1 VTRSIRIYSYSLG
14 VSFLLLMG
22 FALRHGV
29 PGLPLSKFAPL
40 LAMAI
45 LGEEIVVLQRQRSG
59 TPAFSFSAPAHIA
72 AAILLGPLPAAWV
85 AAGGVIVADG
95 VRPASRK
102 FLVLNASMFGL
113 ATWAAGSVY
122 HSATASHGD
131 LGRASF
137 PAVLALLAL
146 IATRYAVTSTILGAG
161 YVLVTGRSP
170 AFVLAETFVGE
181 LESTIG
187 EGALGV
193 LIAIAFLP
201 GHWIVLLFVLPLVVA
216 LYRAKA
222 IFEQLKKETQEAL
235 DAVATVI
242 DERHP
247 TTAEHTERVAAL
259 VGRFVEA
266 LRLPD
271 AAADRLVL
279 AARFHDIGKIAVD
292 GATLSKVGRLTDEEL
307 AAIRRHPRLSA
318 RLLSPFHFAREI
330 SRYVEY
336 HHERFDGRGYY
347 SIRNEDI
354 PIESHV
360 LIAADSFDAMTSPR
374 AYRPALTI
382 QEAVAELRDK
392 SGSQF
397 HPLVARAFAAII
409 LDQPFESELDSDEV
423 QSLRDQFS
431 RPRLLLPSRL
441 RSPDCGLASTA
452 LGSLALA
459 LAWIPAMPVAVPA
472 SLVGGCAISAALW
485 LAKSVSVGRRRRI
498 AHNAL
503 EAGANAD
510 VTLASSGVANWYAW
524 LGPDQANLG
533 YTMIS
538 SGGDLASDE
547 LAEAYDWANRHNE
560 SLGADLS
567 SGRRLVLSAADGPSP
582 RLAILLD
589 RDPPRS
595 LEELCGRI
603 CASAPSSNSAPALRL
618 VAASRV
624 GGPERI
630 VALSVELRAF
640 EAVRTAAGHLVANRM
655 VAEAESR
662 LRSLLRQSDHIE
674 RIGDDRFRIVVELRN
689 ALDVDAIKARVAA
702 ELSSIELPRR
712 TGPLTPWIEL
722 VEVEAAA
729 EGSS

>member
-1 VTRSIRIYSYSLG
+1 LTRSIRIYSYSIG
-14 VSFLLLMG
+14 VCFALLMG
-22 FALRHGV
+22 FSLRHGASD
-29 PGLPLSKFAPL
+29 LPLSKFAPL

-59 TPAFSFSAPAHIA
+59 TPALSFSAPAHIA
-72 AAILLGPLPAAWV
+72 AAILLGPVPAAWV
-85 AAGGVIVADG
+85 AAGGVIAADG
-95 VRPASRK
+95 LRPASRK

-113 ATWAAGSVY
+113 ATLAASSVY
-122 HSATASHGD
+122 HTAAGSHGD
-131 LGRASF
+131 LGRLSL
-137 PAVLALLAL
+137 PVLLAALAL
-146 IATRYAVTSTILGAG
+146 IATRYAVTSTILGVG
-161 YVLVTGRSP
+161 YVLVTERSP
-170 AFVLAETFVGE
+170 AFVLGETFVGE

-201 GHWIVLLFVLPLVVA
+201 GHWIVLMFVLPLVVA

-222 IFEQLKKETQEAL
+222 IFEQLKQETQEAL

-247 TTAEHTERVAAL
+247 TTAEHTERVASL
-259 VGRFVEA
+259 VRRFVEA

-292 GATLSKVGRLTDEEL
+292 GATLSKVGRLTEEEL

-374 AYRPALTI
+374 PYRPALTI
-382 QEAVAELRDK
+382 QEAVEELRDK

-397 HPLVARAFAAII
+397 HPLVARAFAAIT
-409 LDQPFESELDSDEV
+409 LEEPLESELDSDEL
-423 QSLRDQFS
+423 QSLRGQLS
-431 RPRLLLPSRL
+431 PPGLPLPSRL
-441 RSPDCGLASTA
+441 RSPDFRLATTA

-459 LAWIPAMPVAVPA
+459 LAWIPAMPMAIPAAVA
-472 SLVGGCAISAALW
+472 SGCVVSAALW
-485 LAKSVSVGRRRRI
+485 LAKSVSVGRRRRL

-503 EAGANAD
+503 EAGADAD
-510 VTLASSGVANWYAW
+510 VTLATSGIAHWYAW
-524 LGPDQANLG
+524 LGPDPENLG
-533 YTMIS
+533 YTMAS
-538 SGGDLASDE
+538 SGGNLASDE
-547 LAEAYDWANRHNE
+547 LAEACDLANRHNE
-560 SLGADLS
+560 TLRMHLS
-567 SGRRLVLSAADGPSP
+567 SGRRLVLSAVNGQDP
-582 RLAILLD
+582 RLAIVLD
-589 RDPPRS
+589 RDPPPA
-595 LEELCGRI
+595 LEELCERI
-603 CASAPSSNSAPALRL
+603 CASATRSHSAPALRL
-618 VAASRV
+618 VAVSNVDGPQRV
-624 GGPERI
+624 
-630 VALSVELRAF
+630 VALSIELRAF

-662 LRSLLRQSDHIE
+662 LRSLLRESDQIE
-674 RIGDDRFRIVVELRN
+674 RVDDDRFRIVVQLRN
-689 ALDVDAIKARVAA
+689 EQDVDGIKARVAA
-702 ELSSIELPRR
+702 QLSSIELPRR
-712 TGPLTPWIEL
+712 TAPLSPRIEL
-722 VEVEAAA
+722 AEVEAVA
-729 EGSS
+729 EGPA

>member
-1 VTRSIRIYSYSLG
+1 
-14 VSFLLLMG
+14 MG
-22 FALRHGV
+22 FGLRHGV

-59 TPAFSFSAPAHIA
+59 TPALSFSAPAHIA

-95 VRPASRK
+95 LRPSSRK

-113 ATWAAGSVY
+113 ATWAAGSAY
-122 HSATASHGD
+122 HAATGGHGD
-131 LGRASF
+131 LGRPSF
-137 PAVLALLAL
+137 PTLLAALAL

-161 YVLVTGRSP
+161 YVLVTDRSP
-170 AFVLAETFVGE
+170 AFVLGETFVGE

-222 IFEQLKKETQEAL
+222 IFEQLKQETQEAL

-247 TTAEHTERVAAL
+247 TTAEHTERVAGL
-259 VGRFVEA
+259 VRRFVEA

-271 AAADRLVL
+271 AAADQLVL

-292 GATLSKVGRLTDEEL
+292 GATLSKVGRLTEEEL

-409 LDQPFESELDSDEV
+409 LEQPLESVLDGDEI
-423 QSLRDQFS
+423 QSLRARFS
-431 RPRLLLPSRL
+431 RRRLRLPSQLRTPDFRL
-441 RSPDCGLASTA
+441 VSTA

-459 LAWIPAMPVAVPA
+459 LAWIPSVPLAVPA
-472 SLVGGCAISAALW
+472 SLVGGCAVSAAVW

-503 EAGANAD
+503 EAGADAD
-510 VTLASSGVANWYAW
+510 VTLASSGIANWYAW
-524 LGPDQANLG
+524 LGPDPTNLG
-533 YTMIS
+533 YTMTS
-538 SGGDLASDE
+538 SGGDLALDE
-547 LAEAYDWANRHNE
+547 LAEACDWANRHNE
-560 SLGADLS
+560 SLDVDLS
-567 SGRRLVLSAADGPSP
+567 NGRRLVLSGADGPNP
-582 RLAILLD
+582 RLAIVLD
-589 RDPPRS
+589 RDPPRA
-595 LEELCGRI
+595 LVELCGRI
-603 CASAPSSNSAPALRL
+603 GASAAGRNSAPALRL
-618 VAASRV
+618 VAVPRV
-624 GGPERI
+624 DRPERE
-630 VALSVELRAF
+630 VALSIELRAF

-662 LRSLLRQSDHIE
+662 LRCLLRQSDQIE
-674 RIGDDRFRIVVELRN
+674 RIGDDGFRIVVQLRN
-689 ALDVDAIKARVAA
+689 AQDVDAIKTRVVA

-712 TGPLTPWIEL
+712 AGPISPWIEV

>member
-1 VTRSIRIYSYSLG
+1 V
-14 VSFLLLMG
+14 LLMG
-22 FALRHGV
+22 FSLRHGP

-59 TPAFSFSAPAHIA
+59 TPVLSFSAPAHIA

-85 AAGGVIVADG
+85 AAGGVIAADG
-95 VRPASRK
+95 LRPASRK

-122 HSATASHGD
+122 HTATGSHGD
-131 LGRASF
+131 LGGPSF
-137 PAVLALLAL
+137 PVLLAALAL
-146 IATRYAVTSTILGAG
+146 IATRYVVTSTILGAG
-161 YVLVTGRSP
+161 YVLVTERSP
-170 AFVLAETFVGE
+170 AFVLGETFVGE

-201 GHWIVLLFVLPLVVA
+201 GHWIVLLLVLPLIVA

-222 IFEQLKKETQEAL
+222 IFEQLKQETQEAL

-247 TTAEHTERVAAL
+247 TTAEHTERVASL
-259 VGRFVEA
+259 VSRLVET

-330 SRYVEY
+330 SRFVEY

-374 AYRPALTI
+374 AYRPALTV

-409 LDQPFESELDSDEV
+409 LEEPLESELAGDEV
-423 QSLRDQFS
+423 QSLRDQLS
-431 RPRLLLPSRL
+431 RTRLPLPSRF
-441 RSPDCGLASTA
+441 RSPDFRLATTA

-459 LAWIPAMPVAVPA
+459 LAWIPTIPLAIPAAMA
-472 SLVGGCAISAALW
+472 GGSVISATLW
-485 LAKSVSVGRRRRI
+485 LAKSVSVVRRRRL
-498 AHNAL
+498 AHKAL
-503 EAGANAD
+503 EAGADAD
-510 VTLASSGVANWYAW
+510 VTLAASGIAHWYAW
-524 LGPDQANLG
+524 LRPDPANLG
-533 YTMIS
+533 YTVTS

-547 LAEAYDWANRHNE
+547 LAEACDWANRRNE
-560 SLGADLS
+560 SLGVDLS
-567 SGRRLVLSAADGPSP
+567 SGGRLVLSAADGESP
-582 RLAILLD
+582 RLAIVLD
-589 RDPPRS
+589 RDPPPA
-595 LEELCGRI
+595 LVELCERL
-603 CASAPSSNSAPALRL
+603 CASAARVHSAPALRL
-618 VAASRV
+618 VPVSNVDGPQRV
-624 GGPERI
+624 
-630 VALSVELRAF
+630 VALSIELGAF
-640 EAVRTAAGHLVANRM
+640 DAVRRAAGHLVANRM

-662 LRSLLRQSDHIE
+662 LRSLLRESDQIE
-674 RIGDDRFRIVVELRN
+674 RLDDDRFRIVVHMRN
-689 ALDVDAIKARVAA
+689 AQDVDGIMARVNA
-702 ELSSIELPRR
+702 ELSSLELPRR
-712 TGPLTPWIEL
+712 TAPLSPRIEL
-722 VEVEAAA
+722 VEVEAVA
-729 EGSS
+729 EGPA